1 MNPTMK
7 KSLLLLTLS
16 TTMATGA
23 AYAAPNPA
31 STHTTATTTKQSAAQ
46 AVSITINGQA
56 LAEKGYLKAGG
67 SEPMLPLRAVADALG
82 FTLAWNTKT
91 QAADLNKGNIFTT
104 VKTGEDQYAI
114 NKMYTSLG
122 TAPELISHK
131 LYVPASFVDKVLH
144 ATLVTEG
151 NSVTITMEEQ
161 QKSVE
166 VTGVI
171 TAVYNEEG
179 RTAVQIRGVNTDGIV
194 LNVGKDTVIEM
205 AGGTKL
211 AFADLHLGM
220 TVKAEHSLAATA
232 SLPPQTPTFKITVQ
246 DAKKQV
252 DLLGTAGTI
261 EEVREGEKGATSIV
275 LKGAALSK
283 LSQSEV
289 VLNIGEDTAI
299 VDKDGKSV
307 AKTALVQGA
316 TVIGFYDPTLTRSL
330 PPIGNAHKIVVEEAK
345 EELQNVKVSG
355 VITAVNDKEH
365 PSVQIQGV
373 GTEGIVLNIGKDTVL
388 EAADGSKVTFADLHV
403 GMTVDV
409 EHSPI
414 MTFSLPPRT
423 TAVKITVREPKLQAD
438 LLGTAGEIGEVRT
451 DDKGGVSVVIKGT
464 GVNEQSP
471 SEVVL
476 NIGKDTTLINKDG
489 KTVAA
494 GSLVKG
500 AKVIGFYGPMMMKSL
515 PPIGNAVKV
524 VVNDAKEEVK
534 SVETTG
540 VITAV
545 NNDKERQ
552 SVQIQGIGTEGIVLN
567 VGKDTELQA
576 ADGSKLT
583 LADLKPGMTVKAEHS
598 LVMTMSLPPQTPTYK
613 ITVLDTNK
621 QIDLL
626 GTAGEITEV
635 SANDKGVPTIR
646 IKGTGISEQSPSEV
660 VLRLTGETTLINKNG
675 QAIEKSA
682 LVKGAKV
689 IGFYGP
695 MMTKS
700 LPPIGAAEKV
710 VLDVKDGNEK

>member
-31 STHTTATTTKQSAAQ
+31 STNTTVTTTKQSAAQ
-46 AVSITINGQA
+46 AVSITINGQS
-56 LAEKGYLKAGG
+56 LAEKGYFKAGG

-82 FTLAWNTKT
+82 FTLAWDTKT
-91 QAADLNKGNIFTT
+91 QAVDLNKGNNFTT
-104 VKTGEDQYAI
+104 VKTGEDQYTI

-122 TAPELISHK
+122 AAPELISHK

-144 ATLVTEG
+144 ATLAVEG

-166 VTGVI
+166 VTGII

-194 LNVGKDTVIEM
+194 LNVGKDTVLET
-205 AGGTKL
+205 ADGAKL

-232 SLPPQTPTFKITVQ
+232 SLPPQTQAFKISVQ
-246 DAKKQV
+246 DAKQQA

-261 EEVREGEKGATSIV
+261 EEVRTDDQGGTSVV
-275 LKGAALSK
+275 LKGTGLSK

-307 AKTALVQGA
+307 SKTSLVQGA

-330 PPIGNAHKIVVEEAK
+330 PPIGNARKIVVEEVK
-345 EELQNVKVSG
+345 EELKNVNVSG
-355 VITAVNDKEH
+355 VITAVNNDKERQ
-365 PSVQIQGV
+365 SVQIQGV

-388 EAADGSKVTFADLHV
+388 EAVDGAKLTLADLHV

-414 MTFSLPPRT
+414 MTFSLPPQ
-423 TAVKITVREPKLQAD
+423 TAAIKVTVRDAKQQAD
-438 LLGTAGEIGEVRT
+438 LLGTSGEIGEVRT
-451 DDKGGVSVVIKGT
+451 DDKGGVSIVIKGT
-464 GVNEQSP
+464 GVSEQSP
-471 SEVVL
+471 AEVVL

-494 GSLVKG
+494 SSLVKG
-500 AKVIGFYGPMMMKSL
+500 AKVIGFYGPMLTKSL

-524 VVNDAKEEVK
+524 VVNEAKEEVK

-552 SVQIQGIGTEGIVLN
+552 SAQIQGIGTEGIVLN
-567 VGKDTELQA
+567 VGKDTVLQA

-598 LVMTMSLPPQTPTYK
+598 LAMTMSLPPQTPAYK

-621 QIDLL
+621 QSELL
-626 GTAGEITEV
+626 GTTGEITEV

-646 IKGTGISEQSPSEV
+646 IKGAGISEQSPSEV
-660 VLRLTGETTLINKNG
+660 VLRLTGETTLIDKNG

-695 MMTKS
+695 MLTMS
-700 LPPIGAAEKV
+700 LPPIGAAEKI
-710 VLDVKDGNEK
+710 VLDVNEK